1 MKETHI
7 KYMKLALKA
16 ARKGLGRTSP
26 NPAVGAIIVR
36 DGKVVASGYHH
47 RAGMPHAEVDA
58 FEKIGNSAPGA
69 TLYVTLEPCN
79 HFGKTPP
86 CTELILKSG
95 VKKVVVG
102 MRDPNPLVTGGGC
115 EYLEQK
121 GLEIVTGILKDE
133 CLTLNE
139 SFTKFISTGQP
150 FVIAKSAITLDG
162 WTATSA
168 QHSQWIT
175 NEKSRG
181 FVHKLRDRVDAVMMG
196 IGTVLADDPAMT
208 ARFKVKQGKDPIR
221 IVVDTN
227 FRTPLDAKVMQNQS
241 SAPTIIATSIA
252 GNRHYLES
260 KRHSEGVE
268 TLVCPTTVTG
278 KIDLSALME
287 KLGEMSIT
295 SVLVEG
301 GSMIL
306 GAMLRAQLIDK
317 FYVFIAPKILGGG
330 DGIPMVA
337 GCGPKTMEESL
348 KLRNITVKRFGDD
361 VLIGGYPTV

>member
-1 MKETHI
+1 MTETHI
-7 KYMKLALKA
+7 KYMKLAIKE
-16 ARKGLGRTSP
+16 ARKGLGRTAP
-26 NPAVGAIIVR
+26 NPAVGAVIVKEN
-36 DGKVVASGYHH
+36 KVIAHGYHQ
-47 RAGMPHAEVDA
+47 RAGMPHAEVEA
-58 FEKIGNSAPGA
+58 FGKIGNRAPGA

-115 EYLEQK
+115 EYLEKK
-121 GLEIVTGILKDE
+121 GIEVVTGILKDE
-133 CLTLNE
+133 CFALNE
-139 SFTKFISTGQP
+139 TFIKFISTGRP
-150 FVIAKSAITLDG
+150 FVMSKSAITLDG

-208 ARFKVKQGKDPIR
+208 ARFKVKKGKDPIR

-241 SAPTIIATSIA
+241 SAKTIIATSVD
-252 GNRHYLES
+252 GNRRFRDSSPHP
-260 KRHSEGVE
+260 EGVE
-268 TLVCPTTVTG
+268 PLVCPTVAG
-278 KIDLSALME
+278 KIDLPVLME
-287 KLGEMSIT
+287 KLGKLSIT
-295 SVLVEG
+295 SVLLEG
-301 GSMIL
+301 GSMVL
-306 GAMLRAQLIDK
+306 GAMLRAHLIDK

-330 DGIPMVA
+330 DGIPMAA
-337 GCGPKTMEESL
+337 GCGPLTMEESF
-348 KLRNITVKRFGDD
+348 KLRNINVKRFGDD
-361 VLIGGYPTV
+361 VLITGYPGL

>member
-7 KYMKLALKA
+7 KYMKLAIKEA
-16 ARKGLGRTSP
+16 KKGLGRTAP
-26 NPAVGAIIVR
+26 NPAVGAVIVKE
-36 DGKVVASGYHH
+36 GKVVASGYHH
-47 RAGMPHAEVDA
+47 QAGMPHAEVDA
-58 FEKIGNSAPGA
+58 FGKIGNRAPGG

-115 EYLEQK
+115 QYLEKK
-121 GLEIVTGILKDE
+121 GLEVVTGILKDE
-133 CLTLNE
+133 CFALNE
-139 SFTKFISTGQP
+139 SFVKFISTGRP

-241 SAPTIIATSIA
+241 SAHTIIATSID
-252 GNRHYLES
+252 GNRSFQDSGSHP
-260 KRHSEGVE
+260 KGVE
-268 TLVCPTTVTG
+268 TLVCPTVAG
-278 KIDLSALME
+278 KIDLPALME
-287 KLGEMSIT
+287 KLGERSIS
-295 SVLVEG
+295 SVLLEG

-337 GCGPKTMEESL
+337 GIGPQTMEESL
-348 KLRNITVKRFGDD
+348 KLRNIKVRRFGDD
-361 VLIGGYPTV
+361 VLISGYPGF

>member
-1 MKETHI
+1 LEKTHT
-7 KYMKLALKA
+7 KFMKLAIKE

-26 NPAVGAIIVR
+26 NPAVGAVIVKEE
-36 DGKVVASGYHH
+36 KVVAKGYHH
-47 RAGMPHAEVDA
+47 QAGMPHAEVEA
-58 FEKIGNSAPGA
+58 FTEIGNRAPGC

-115 EYLEQK
+115 EYLERN
-121 GLEIVTGILKDE
+121 GIEVITGVLKEE
-133 CLTLNE
+133 CTRLNE
-139 SFTKFISTGQP
+139 AFTKFISTGRP

-168 QHSQWIT
+168 HHSQWIT
-175 NEKSRG
+175 NEKSRS
-181 FVHKLRDRVDAVMMG
+181 FVHRLRDRVDAVLMG
-196 IGTVLADDPAMT
+196 VGTVLADDPAMT
-208 ARFKVKQGKDPIR
+208 TRFKTKEGKDAIR
-221 IVVDTN
+221 IVLDTN
-227 FRTPLDAKVMQNQS
+227 FRTPPDAKVMKNES
-241 SAPTIIATSIA
+241 AAPTLIATSTE
-252 GNRHYLES
+252 GNRLFQNSGPHP
-260 KRHSEGVE
+260 KGVK
-268 TLVCPTTVTG
+268 TLACPTIKD
-278 KIDLSALME
+278 KIDLRTLME

-306 GAMLRAQLIDK
+306 GAMLRAKLIDK
-317 FYVFIAPKILGGG
+317 FYIFIAPKILGGG

-348 KLRNITVKRFGDD
+348 KLRNIKVRRFGDD
-361 VLIGGYPTV
+361 VLISGYPNY